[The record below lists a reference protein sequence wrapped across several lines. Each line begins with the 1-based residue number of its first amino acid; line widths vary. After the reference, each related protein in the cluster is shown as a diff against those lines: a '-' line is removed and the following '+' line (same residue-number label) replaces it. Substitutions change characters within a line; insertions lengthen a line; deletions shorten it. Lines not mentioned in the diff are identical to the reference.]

1 MSFLDELNESQR
13 AAVEYNDGAQLI
25 VAGAG
30 SGKTRVLTYKIAYLL
45 AQGVSA
51 GHILALTFTN
61 KAAREMKQRICHLV
75 GEDVARYIWMGTF
88 HSICARILR
97 KHATTI
103 GFTRDY
109 TIYDASDQKS
119 LVKKIIKDLKLDDKI
134 YKPGTIIDRISTAK
148 SAFVSPE
155 EYAQS
160 KQFAQADSV
169 MNISRMPQIY
179 AEYDKRLHGSN
190 AMDFDD
196 LLMYTVILL
205 QNNADIREQYQS
217 WFWYVL
223 VDEYQDTNR
232 TQYLLVKLFAEPQNK
247 VCVVGDDAQSIYSF
261 RGATIENILGFQQAY
276 ADARLFK
283 LERNYRSTQTIVN
296 TANSL
301 IYKNKAQIRKNVYS
315 EKEVGDKVRVT
326 GYDTDREESHAVAQ
340 QIVMLHNLEHRNYE
354 DIAILYRTNAQSRS
368 FEDEIRKRNIPYRI
382 YGGLSF
388 YGRKEIKDA
397 IAYFRLVANERD
409 NEALDRIINMPKR
422 GIGDTTVDKLREAA
436 AMAGQPI
443 LAVCREP
450 ERFAPLLQAGTRKKV
465 QAFAQMIDEL
475 HTLMQEKDA
484 YEYTQA
490 VYERSGLM
498 ADAVTDYSPE
508 GIDRRGNL
516 EELLSAIHQ
525 FVTDRKAQ
533 DEDAHINDF
542 LNEVSLLTDQ
552 DERLDDRTPRVTMMT
567 VHAAKGLE
575 FPVVFVVGLEENL
588 FPSPF
593 CETEKEME
601 EERRLLYVAI
611 TRAEQQCFITYANQ
625 RWKNGQP
632 TFNAP
637 SRFIR
642 DIDPQYI
649 TRGSSVPTMM
659 PPWIEQP
666 RTPRTMMSHPTTR
679 PTEQLRQATVT
690 PPARPATLKAVKQLP
705 KQPMPDAVI
714 SEWKEG
720 DRIAHKV
727 FGKGTVKCVYKE
739 NDNEKIDIVFDDKG
753 KKTLL
758 LTYAKL
764 ERI

>member
-1 MSFLDELNESQR
+1 MSFLDELNDSQR
-13 AAVEYNDGAQLI
+13 AAVEYNEGAQLI

-45 AQGVSA
+45 TQGVPA

-97 KHATTI
+97 KHASI
-103 GFTRDY
+103 LGFTRDY
-109 TIYDASDQKS
+109 TIYDNSDQKS
-119 LVKKIIKDLKLDDKI
+119 LVKKIIKDLKLDDKV
-134 YKPGTIIDRISTAK
+134 YKVGTILDRISTAK
-148 SAFVSPE
+148 SAFISPD
-155 EYAQS
+155 EYALNNS
-160 KQFAQADSV
+160 CTTVDR
-169 MNISRMPQIY
+169 MLNIGRMPQIY
-179 AEYDKRLHGSN
+179 AEYDRRLHGSN

-196 LLMYTVILL
+196 LLMYTVLLL
-205 QNNADIREQYQS
+205 QNHPDVREQYQI

-232 TQYLLVKLFAEPQNK
+232 TQYLLVKLFAAPQNK

-261 RGATIENILGFQQAY
+261 RGATIENILGFQHAY
-276 ADARLFK
+276 ADAKLFK

-296 TANSL
+296 AANSL
-301 IYKNKAQIRKNVYS
+301 IHKNKGQIRKNVYS

-326 GYDTDREESHAVAQ
+326 GYETDREESHAVAQ
-340 QIVMLHNLEHRNYE
+340 QIMALHNAAHRNYE

-368 FEDEIRKRNIPYRI
+368 FEEEIRKRNIPYRI

-409 NEALDRIINMPKR
+409 NEALERIINTPKR
-422 GIGDTTVDKLREAA
+422 GIGDTTVAKLREAA
-436 AMAGQPI
+436 DFVGHPI

-450 ERFAPLLQAGTRKKV
+450 ERFVPDLQAGTRKKV

-475 HTLMQEKDA
+475 HTAMLEKDA
-484 YEYTQA
+484 YEYAQT
-490 VYERSGLM
+490 VYERSRLM
-498 ADAVTDYSPE
+498 ADAMTDYSPE
-508 GIDRRGNL
+508 GIDRRSNL

-533 DEDAHINDF
+533 NEDAHINDF

-552 DERLDDRTPRVTMMT
+552 DERLDDRTQRVTMMT

-593 CETEKEME
+593 CETEKDME

-637 SRFIR
+637 SRFLR
-642 DIDPQYI
+642 DIDAQYI
-649 TRGSSVPTMM
+649 SRGTSASTMM
-659 PPWIEQP
+659 PSWMEQVHAP
-666 RTPRTMMSHPTTR
+666 RPAMQRPATKPVEPTR
-679 PTEQLRQATVT
+679 PTTFKPVN
-690 PPARPATLKAVKQLP
+690 QLP
-705 KQPMPDAVI
+705 REEHKATTVGG
-714 SEWKEG
+714 WKEG

-727 FGKGTVKCVYKE
+727 FGTGTVLKTYME
-739 NDNEKIDIVFDDKG
+739 NDNEKIDILFDDKG

-758 LTYAKL
+758 LTFAKL

>member
-1 MSFLDELNESQR
+1 
-13 AAVEYNDGAQLI
+13 
-25 VAGAG
+25 
-30 SGKTRVLTYKIAYLL
+30 
-45 AQGVSA
+45 
-51 GHILALTFTN
+51 
-61 KAAREMKQRICHLV
+61 
-75 GEDVARYIWMGTF
+75 MGTF

-97 KHATTI
+97 KHASI
-103 GFTRDY
+103 LGFTRDY
-109 TIYDASDQKS
+109 TIYDNSDQKS
-119 LVKKIIKDLKLDDKI
+119 LVKKIVKELKLDDKV
-134 YKPGTIIDRISTAK
+134 YKVGTILDRISTAK
-148 SAFVSPE
+148 SAFISPE
-155 EYAQS
+155 EYAQNANTA
-160 KQFAQADSV
+160 KADAA
-169 MNISRMPQIY
+169 MNIGRMPQIY
-179 AEYDKRLHGSN
+179 TEYDRRLHGAN

-196 LLMYTVILL
+196 LLMFTVLLL
-205 QNNADIREQYQS
+205 QNHPDVREQYQK
-217 WFWYVL
+217 WFWHVL

-232 TQYLLVKLFAEPQNK
+232 TQYLLVKLFAAPQNK

-276 ADARLFK
+276 SDAKLFK

-296 TANSL
+296 AANSL
-301 IYKNKAQIRKNVYS
+301 IYKNKGQIRKNVYS
-315 EKEVGDKVRVT
+315 EKEIGDKVRVT
-326 GYDTDREESHAVAQ
+326 GYETDREESHAVAQ
-340 QIVMLHNLEHRNYE
+340 QIVALHNVEHRNYE
-354 DIAILYRTNAQSRS
+354 EIAILYRTNAQSRS
-368 FEDEIRKRNIPYRI
+368 FEEEIRKRNIPYRI

-409 NEALDRIINMPKR
+409 NEALERIINTPKR
-422 GIGDTTVDKLREAA
+422 GIGDTTVVKLREAA
-436 AMAGQPI
+436 TAVGQPI
-443 LAVCREP
+443 MAVCREP
-450 ERFAPLLQAGTRKKV
+450 ERFVPDLSAGTRKKV

-475 HTLMQEKDA
+475 HTVMLEKDA
-484 YEYTQA
+484 YEYAQA
-490 VYERSGLM
+490 VYERSRLM
-498 ADAVTDYSPE
+498 ADAMTDYSQE

-525 FVTDRKAQ
+525 FVADRKAQ
-533 DEDAHINDF
+533 NEDAHINDF

-642 DIDPQYI
+642 DIDAQYI
-649 TRGSSVPTMM
+649 TRGTSAVTMM
-659 PPWIEQP
+659 PSWFEQVHAPRPAMQRTAPKPVEQP
-666 RTPRTMMSHPTTR
+666 RQTSFKPVR
-679 PTEQLRQATVT
+679 
-690 PPARPATLKAVKQLP
+690 QLP
-705 KQPMPDAVI
+705 KEEHKATAI
-714 SEWKEG
+714 GGWKEG

-727 FGKGTVKCVYKE
+727 FGSGTVLKTYKE
-739 NDNEKIDIVFDDKG
+739 NDNEKIDILFDDKG

>member
-45 AQGVSA
+45 TQGVPA

-61 KAAREMKQRICHLV
+61 KAAREMKQRVCHLV
-75 GEDVARYIWMGTF
+75 GDDVARYIWMGTF

-97 KHATTI
+97 KHAAVI

-109 TIYDASDQKS
+109 TIYDNSDQKS
-119 LVKKIIKDLKLDDKI
+119 LVKKIIKDLKLDDKV
-134 YKPGTIIDRISTAK
+134 YKTSTIIDRISTAK
-148 SAFVSPE
+148 SAFISPE

-160 KQFAQADSV
+160 ADCAKVDRV
-169 MNISRMPQIY
+169 MNIGRMPQIY
-179 AEYDKRLHGSN
+179 AEYDRRLHGSN

-196 LLMYTVILL
+196 LLMYTVLLL
-205 QNNADIREQYQS
+205 QNHPDVREQYQN
-217 WFWYVL
+217 WFWHVL

-296 TANSL
+296 AANSL
-301 IYKNKAQIRKNVYS
+301 IYKNKGQIRKNVYS

-326 GYDTDREESHAVAQ
+326 GYETDREESHAVAQ
-340 QIVMLHNLEHRNYE
+340 QIVALHKVEHRNYE

-368 FEDEIRKRNIPYRI
+368 FEEEIRKRNIPYRI

-409 NEALDRIINMPKR
+409 NEALERIINMPKR
-422 GIGDTTVDKLREAA
+422 GIGDTTVVRLREAA
-436 AMAGQPI
+436 AFVGQPI
-443 LAVCREP
+443 MAVCREP
-450 ERFAPLLQAGTRKKV
+450 ERFAPELQAGTRKKV

-475 HTLMQEKDA
+475 HTLMLEKNA
-484 YEYTQA
+484 YEYAQA
-490 VYERSGLM
+490 VYERSRLM
-498 ADAVTDYSPE
+498 ADAMTDYSPE

-525 FVTDRKAQ
+525 FVTDRTAQ
-533 DEDAHINDF
+533 NEDARINDF

-552 DERLDDRTPRVTMMT
+552 DEHLDDRTPRVTMMT

-642 DIDPQYI
+642 DIDTQYI
-649 TRGSSVPTMM
+649 SRSTAAATMM
-659 PPWIEQP
+659 PPWME
-666 RTPRTMMSHPTTR
+666 RVETPRPVMQRPAPRPMPEAHPASFS
-679 PTEQLRQATVT
+679 Q
-690 PPARPATLKAVKQLP
+690 PARPASLKAVKQLP
-705 KQPMPDAVI
+705 KQEVQTAVKT
-714 SEWKEG
+714 EWKAD

-727 FGKGTVKCVYKE
+727 FGTGTVQRVYME
-739 NDNEKIDIVFDDKG
+739 NDNEKIDILFDDKG